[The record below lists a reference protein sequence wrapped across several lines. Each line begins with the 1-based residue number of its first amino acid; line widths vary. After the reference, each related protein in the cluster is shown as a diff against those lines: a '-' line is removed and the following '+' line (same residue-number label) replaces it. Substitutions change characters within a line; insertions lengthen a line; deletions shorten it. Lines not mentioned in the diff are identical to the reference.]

1 MGWIAE
7 LEEEERIKRNEKL
20 ENLER
25 AIYLIKEEIKGWDKE
40 TPEGWENIL
49 AEVERFIK
57 ELEDV

>member
-7 LEEEERIKRNEKL
+7 LEEEESIKRNEKL
-20 ENLER
+20 ENLEK

>member
-1 MGWIAE
+1 MYE
-7 LEEEERIKRNEKL
+7 FLEATYI
-20 ENLER
+20 
-25 AIYLIKEEIKGWDKE
+25 GWDKE

>member
-20 ENLER
+20 ENLEK

-40 TPEGWENIL
+40 TPEGLENIL

>member
-20 ENLER
+20 ENLEK